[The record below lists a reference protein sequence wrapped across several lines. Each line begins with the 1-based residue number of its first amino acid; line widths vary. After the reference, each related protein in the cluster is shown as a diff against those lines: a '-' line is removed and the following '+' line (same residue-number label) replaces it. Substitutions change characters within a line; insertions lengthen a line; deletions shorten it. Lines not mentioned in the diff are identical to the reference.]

1 MEYNIRSFEKRKV
14 AGFHLVGPWGST
26 VPQGFK
32 QLSLWV
38 QSQQVPAQEWIAVYY
53 DNPDEVPPEK
63 LRADAVVTVP
73 EGFVIPDNSPGVIL
87 TEIPGG
93 AYAVARARVYND
105 DYEAPWR
112 QFITALLADAQYQI
126 APRPCLEVYLNC
138 AEEDGFWEI
147 DMYIPVEPKAR

>member
-63 LRADAVVTVP
+63 LRADAVVSVP
-73 EGFVIPDNSPGVIL
+73 EGFDIPDNSPGVIL

-93 AYAVARARVYND
+93 AYAVARARVIMTTTKRPG
-105 DYEAPWR
+105 ASSLPHCWR
-112 QFITALLADAQYQI
+112 TRSIRLS
-126 APRPCLEVYLNC
+126 R
-138 AEEDGFWEI
+138 
-147 DMYIPVEPKAR
+147 ARVWKFT